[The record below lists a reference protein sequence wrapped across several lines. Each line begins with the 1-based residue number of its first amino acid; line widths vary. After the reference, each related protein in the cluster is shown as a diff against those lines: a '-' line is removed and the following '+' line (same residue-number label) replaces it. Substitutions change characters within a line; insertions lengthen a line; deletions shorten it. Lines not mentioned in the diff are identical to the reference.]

1 MSTISTVKK
10 RVLLTEIGVFGLIE
24 ALLWIDNLWGGILV
38 NAAQYACVVLCFVFS
53 LLFFGRFPKR
63 FLIQVGL
70 LMTCVADFF
79 LVVSNPAEKDAA
91 MTAFVLTQIAY
102 CAVIVMFGGKIF
114 NVVHLSVRAAAS
126 VAVEITAA
134 VVLKDKFDYLA
145 AVSMFYYINLI
156 INAVCAFVLFKKLPL
171 FAIGLFLFI
180 LCDTLIGLNVAV
192 GAYIAVDETSFIYA
206 ISHSSFNWAWAFY
219 LPSQALIAVFAA
231 TTSNK
236 LPDNQ

>member
-24 ALLWIDNLWGGILV
+24 ALLWIDILWGGILV
-38 NAAQYACVVLCFVFS
+38 NAAQYASVVLCFVFS
-53 LLFFGRFPKR
+53 LLFIGRSPER
-63 FLIQVGL
+63 FLIQTGL
-70 LMTCVADFF
+70 LLTCVADFF
-79 LVVSNPAEKDAA
+79 LVVSNPIAQSPA
-91 MTAFVLTQIAY
+91 MTSFVISQLAY
-102 CAVIVMFGGKIF
+102 CAFIVVLGGKIF
-114 NVVHLSVRAAAS
+114 NVVQLSIRAAAS

-145 AVSMFYYINLI
+145 AVSTFYYVNLI

-180 LCDTLIGLNVAV
+180 LCDTIIGLNVAV
-192 GAYIAVDETSFIYA
+192 GTYIFVDESSVIYA

-231 TTSNK
+231 TTSDK